1 MRFGI
6 LLPLFTAAFA
16 SAQTITTFAGTG
28 NPGFFG
34 DNGPAKQALINNV
47 VGLAADSAGNI
58 YMADQN
64 NNRIRKVDTNG
75 VMTTF
80 AGSQGAGFMG
90 DHGPAT
96 SALLDTPTGVCVA
109 PSGDVYIN
117 DLTNRRVRK
126 VAAGTG
132 IITTVAGSGSA
143 VPSGDSGL
151 ATAAGMELPIRCAVD
166 GNGNLYIVD
175 QGAAANVVY
184 KVDLNGMISRIAG
197 VYGGTGFSGDNGPA
211 TQATMFNLTAI
222 SIDSSGNLYLTDQG
236 DQRIRKVDTNGMI
249 TTVAGNGHATFGGDG
264 LAATSASL
272 NYPGETVIDSAGNLF
287 IVDIVNEV
295 VREVTGGIIS
305 TVAGMPGASGSGGDG
320 GPPLQAQF
328 NQPFAITLD
337 PAGNLYVAEITGNRV
352 REITS
357 LAAPPTPCTY
367 SLGIGGEAFPAA
379 GGSGN
384 VAIAAPAGCA
394 WGASGAPNWVTGAT
408 SGSGNGT
415 LSYQVAANIG
425 AARTVTITVA
435 GISFTIDQQAAS
447 IPGLTYIGSMPHI
460 AAQENWITTF
470 TLVDKGTTAS
480 TARLNFFNDPTG
492 LLTLPLVFPQQSAN
506 AAPLLAFTIDN
517 SIAANAS
524 LIVESAGP
532 QTPPVDV
539 GSAQLS
545 ASGNVD
551 GFAIFHLIPGAQEA
565 VVPMETRNASS
576 YILAFDNTSGVVLGV
591 AVANISAQAGNVGV
605 ILRDDTGAQIGTGS
619 ISMQPNGHKSFDLS
633 DPATGFPIT
642 ADKRGTVEFDTPA
655 GGQISVLGI
664 RTTPLGNSNTLT
676 TIPALANVG
685 TTGGSIAHIATGNG
699 WQTTF
704 VLVNT
709 GTAAAQVNLNFYA
722 DVTGAPQ
729 SLPISFPQTGG
740 TVTNATSVSQTLAA
754 GASLY
759 VQSDA
764 PESNPAPTEGS
775 AQLTTNGN
783 VSGFVIFRYNPI
795 GQEAVVPL
803 ESRIA
808 NGFLV
813 AFDNT
818 GGTAT
823 GIAVNSV
830 SAASVNVPVIVRDD
844 AGNQLTTD
852 TLNLNANGHLA
863 FTLGSSQTGFKY
875 PQTANLRGTIEF
887 DTPVGAQIGAL
898 GIRIPVAHTFTTLPA
913 LAK

>member
-6 LLPLFTAAFA
+6 FLPLFAAALA
-16 SAQTITTFAGTG
+16 SAQTITTFAGMG
-28 NPGFFG
+28 SPGFFG
-34 DNGPAKQALINNV
+34 DGGPANQALINDV
-47 VGLAADSAGNI
+47 VGLAADANGNI

-64 NNRIRKVDTNG
+64 NNRIRKVDVHG
-75 VMTTF
+75 VITTF

-90 DHGPAT
+90 DTGPAT
-96 SALLDTPTGVCVA
+96 SALLNGPTGVCVA

-117 DLTNRRVRK
+117 DQSNHRVRK
-126 VAAGTG
+126 VAAATG
-132 IITTVAGSGSA
+132 IITTVAGSGST

-151 ATAAGMELPIRCAVD
+151 ATAAGMQIPIRCAVD
-166 GNGNLYIVD
+166 SSGNLYIVD

-184 KVDLNGMISRIAG
+184 KVDLNGMISRVAG
-197 VYGGTGFSGDNGPA
+197 TYGGTGFSGDNGPA

-222 SIDSSGNLYLTDQG
+222 SIDPSGNLYLTDQG
-236 DQRIRKVDTNGMI
+236 DQRIRRVDTNGMI

-264 LAATSASL
+264 LPATSASL

-287 IVDIVNEV
+287 IVDTVNQV
-295 VREVTGGIIS
+295 VREVTAGIIT
-305 TVAGMPGASGSGGDG
+305 TVAGMPGSIGSGGDG
-320 GPPLQAQF
+320 GPPLRAQF
-328 NQPFAITLD
+328 NYPFPITLD
-337 PAGNLYVAEITGNRV
+337 PAGNLYIGDTGDNRV
-352 REITS
+352 REVTS
-357 LAAPPTPCTY
+357 VATPPAQCTY
-367 SLGIGGEAFPAA
+367 ALNIGGQSFPAA
-379 GGSGN
+379 GGGGS
-384 VAIAAPAGCA
+384 ITITAPQGCA
-394 WGASGAPNWVTGAT
+394 WSLANGPNWVTGST
-408 SGSGNGT
+408 PGSGNGT
-415 LSYQVAANIG
+415 LTYQVLTNIG
-425 AARTVTITVA
+425 ADRSATLTVA
-435 GISFTIDQQAAS
+435 GISFTIDQEAAS
-447 IPGLTYIGSMPHI
+447 ITGLTYIGSMPHI
-460 AAQENWITTF
+460 AAQENWTTTF
-470 TLVDKGTTAS
+470 TLVNKGATPA

-492 LLTLPLVFPQQSAN
+492 LLTLPLTFPQQPSATG
-506 AAPLLAFTIDN
+506 PLLASTIDN
-517 SIAANAS
+517 AIAANAS

-532 QTPPVDV
+532 QTPPVDI

-565 VVPMETRNASS
+565 VVPMETRSANS
-576 YILAFDNTSGVVLGV
+576 YILAFDNTNGVVLGV
-591 AVANISAQAGNVGV
+591 AVANVSAQAGTVGV
-605 ILRDDTGAQIGTGS
+605 ILRNDAGAQIGTGS
-619 ISMQPNGHKSFDLS
+619 IAMQPNGHKSFVLS
-633 DPATGFPIT
+633 DPTTGFPVT
-642 ADKRGTVEFDTPA
+642 ANIRGTIEFDTPP

-709 GTAAAQVNLNFYA
+709 GTTAASVNLNFYA
-722 DVTGAPQ
+722 DVTGTPQ
-729 SLPISFPQTGG
+729 SLPISFPQTSS
-740 TVTNATSVSQTLAA
+740 TVSNASSVMQTLAA

-764 PESNPAPTEGS
+764 PASDPMPTEGS

-783 VSGFVIFRYNPI
+783 VSGFVIFRYNPN

-803 ESRIA
+803 ESRVA

-852 TLNLNANGHLA
+852 TLSLNANGHLA
-863 FTLGSSQTGFKY
+863 FTLGSSQSGYKF
-875 PQTANLRGTIEF
+875 PQTANIRGTIEF

-898 GIRIPVAHTFTTLPA
+898 GIRIPIAHTFTTLPA
-913 LAK
+913 LVK